1 MDYMNFEEEIQ
12 DKEYF
17 EEKINRLEKRIEEI
31 EKILV
36 NAYKSVSKE
45 KQNDK

>member
-1 MDYMNFEEEIQ
+1 MDHMNFEEEIQ

-17 EEKINRLEKRIEEI
+17 EEKINRLEERILEI

-36 NAYKSVSKE
+36 NAYKSVKKE
-45 KQNDK
+45 IKNDK